1 MLGAI
6 KDGDPEGE
14 DVPLFRLLARRW
26 KPVVPVLRERVT
38 WLSRPKGEPKRTP
51 AWISKAPA
59 RAIYVNQPFERKV
72 SKRGW
77 NPWLW
82 VK

>member
-6 KDGDPEGE
+6 KDDPEGE
-14 DVPLFRLLARRW
+14 DIPLFRLLARRW

-38 WLSRPKGEPKRTP
+38 LLSTPKGEAKRAR

>member
-1 MLGAI
+1 MLGAV
-6 KDGDPEGE
+6 KGDPGAE
-14 DVPLFRLLARRW
+14 DIPLFRLLARRW
-26 KPVVPVLRERVT
+26 KPVVPVLRQRAIV
-38 WLSRPKGEPKRTP
+38 LSTPKDEPRETR
-51 AWISKAPA
+51 AWISKGS
-59 RAIYVNQPFERKV
+59 RAIYANGRIAQKI

>member
-1 MLGAI
+1 MLGGI
-6 KDGDPEGE
+6 KGDPSIE
-14 DVPLFRLLARRW
+14 DIPLFRLLARRW
-26 KPVVPVLRERVT
+26 KPVVPVLRERT
-38 WLSRPKGEPKRTP
+38 TSLARRKDEEPRQTRG
-51 AWISKAPA
+51 WISKGSRP
-59 RAIYVNQPFERKV
+59 IYANGEIEQKI

>member
-1 MLGAI
+1 MLGGI
-6 KDGDPEGE
+6 KGDPGTE
-14 DVPLFRLLARRW
+14 DIPLFRLLARRW
-26 KPVVPVLRERVT
+26 KPVVPVLREHAT
-38 WLSRPKGEPKRTP
+38 SLSRRKDEETRQARG
-51 AWISKAPA
+51 WISKGS
-59 RAIYVNQPFERKV
+59 RAIYANGEIEQKI